1 MTLVMSSHSQ
11 KYFRRGFALSAFL
24 TVFWIVAGCH
34 TESSFHFGAYSEAE
48 RFYEKKEFEK
58 AIVKYEQYIRENPG
72 GNMAAISLYYM
83 ARSHEALKHWDKARE
98 IYEKIVKEQSGPIWV
113 DFAKARL
120 IELSSQS
127 K

>member
-1 MTLVMSSHSQ
+1 MTLAMPFHSL
-11 KYFRRGFALSAFL
+11 KHFKRGFVLSAFL
-24 TVFWIVAGCH
+24 AVLWTLTGCH

-48 RFYEKKEFEK
+48 KFYEKKEFEK

-83 ARSHEALKHWDKARE
+83 AKSHEALKHWDKARE
-98 IYEKIVKEQSGPIWV
+98 IYEKIVKEQSGPIWA

-120 IELSSQS
+120 RELSSQS

>member
-1 MTLVMSSHSQ
+1 MISHSP
-11 KYFRRGFALSAFL
+11 KHFRRGLLLSTFL
-24 TVFWIVAGCH
+24 TVLWTLTGCH

-48 RFYEKKEFEK
+48 KFYEKKEFEK
-58 AIVKYEQYIRENPG
+58 AIIKYEQYIHENPG

-83 ARSHEALKHWDKARE
+83 AKSHEALKHWDEARE

-120 IELSSQS
+120 RELSSQS